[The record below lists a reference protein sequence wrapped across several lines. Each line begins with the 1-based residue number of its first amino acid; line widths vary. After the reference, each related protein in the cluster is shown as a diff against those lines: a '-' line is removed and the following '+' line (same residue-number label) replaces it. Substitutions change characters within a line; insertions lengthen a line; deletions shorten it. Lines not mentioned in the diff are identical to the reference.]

1 MSNRPSGWR
10 LLLLVAILPALV
22 GERCGAEQ
30 TDPDDQEPFQCLLQ
44 RTGWSTDPP
53 LETKVLDSISPPA
66 VSLKQSLPV
75 STTSGSDELSW
86 QVLPDGVLYKSYL
99 AGLKESRFSTVF
111 LYDDDRGWL
120 WDSTLGGQVGIVR
133 FGSSGSV
140 RPQGWQLDM
149 DGAVMPRLDVEHGDD
164 LDSADFR
171 FGTLLTWSSDP
182 LAVRFGYC
190 HISSHLGDEFL
201 LRHSGYE
208 RLNYVRDGL
217 LLGAALQ
224 LTQDVR
230 VYSEAGWAFSYDGG
244 AKPWEFQFGSEYTPA
259 PRNMC
264 RPAPYAAING
274 HLRQELGFGGY
285 VNVVA
290 GWQWWGQDSDRQF
303 RFGLQYTN
311 GKSSQY
317 SFFNRFEQLTGI
329 GLWMDY

>member
-1 MSNRPSGWR
+1 MSNSPSGWR
-10 LLLLVAILPALV
+10 LLLFLTLLPALL
-22 GERCGAEQ
+22 GERCAAEQ
-30 TDPDDQEPFQCLLQ
+30 TDADDAEPLHGLLQ
-44 RTGWSTDPP
+44 RAGWSTDSP
-53 LETKVLDSISPPA
+53 LQANALDL
-66 VSLKQSLPV
+66 VSVEASMRQLLPV
-75 STTSGSDELSW
+75 SAPSGSDEWSW
-86 QVLPDGVLYKSYL
+86 QVLPDGVLYKMYV

-111 LYDDDRGWL
+111 LHDNNRGWI
-120 WDSTLGGQVGIVR
+120 WDSTMGGQVGILR
-133 FGSSGSV
+133 YGSQGSR

-149 DGAVMPRLDVEHGDD
+149 DGAVMARLDVENKDD

-171 FGTLLTWSSDP
+171 FGTLLTWANDP
-182 LAVRFGYC
+182 LAVRFGYS

-201 LRHSGYE
+201 LRHPDYD

-217 LLGAALQ
+217 LLGVALHV
-224 LTQDVR
+224 TEDVR

-259 PRNMC
+259 PRCMY
-264 RPAPYAAING
+264 RPAPFAAING
-274 HLRQELGFGGY
+274 HLRQELGFGGN

-290 GWQWWGQDSDRQF
+290 GWQWWGQQSDRQF